1 MSPEEKQVRVG
12 TAGHTPTVGCG
23 VAHPASNP
31 AGQLAWI
38 GARSGPGAQRAPID
52 RTSVVPPGG
61 AGSQGIPHVEWNR
74 DSVERLRCAR
84 SFD

>member
-23 VAHPASNP
+23 GAHPASNP

-38 GARSGPGAQRAPID
+38 GARSGPGAQRASID
-52 RTSVVPPGG
+52 RTSVVPPGALDHRG
-61 AGSQGIPHVEWNR
+61 YHMLSGTAIQSRANQVRALI
-74 DSVERLRCAR
+74 
-84 SFD
+84 